1 MAQPYDYRLNIPN
14 PSEQISGAL
23 QATQGIQ
30 AFKAQKQ
37 AQVAQQQ
44 LQADLAKLAQ
54 QPTTAGVSQMM
65 VKYPQL
71 SEHFKRTFDVL
82 DKQEKD
88 ARVGQAS
95 QVYAALQT
103 GENDLAIQTL
113 KDQAEGYRAAGR
125 DKDAQA
131 MDTMAQLIELN
142 PDMAKTT
149 TGLFL
154 ASAMGSEKFTDT
166 FTALESNRR
175 KQALEESDL
184 TEAQAKA
191 QKAAVDA
198 GFAESQAVMDLQK
211 KGWDI
216 YKIQEDVNIAKENSR
231 IAALKAQLAREAND
245 LKRQQLET
253 KLAEMERKRDE
264 EVNNKVADV
273 EASRMNIDNM
283 ITTLDRISNT
293 PMDVI
298 ENATGPISTRLPTTR
313 QSTAD
318 FEELITNLDAQTF
331 LAQVPNLKGLGALSD
346 AEGKKLTAALQ
357 NFSLRQSPERLLANV
372 KEAQRLMLKARQNIA
387 DRYGVPETIPDTPE
401 VQTTGDDIDAL
412 IQQYAPGVQ

>member
-1 MAQPYDYRLNIPN
+1 MVIDYRLDVPN
-14 PSEQISGAL
+14 PSQQVAGAL
-23 QATQGIQ
+23 QVSQGLQ
-30 AFKAQKQ
+30 ALKAQKQ

-44 LQADLAKLAQ
+44 LQADLAKLSQ

-175 KQALEESDL
+175 KQALEESGL

-216 YKIQEDVNIAKENSR
+216 YKIQEDVKIAKENSK

-283 ITTLDRISNT
+283 LTTLDRIIQTDMS
-293 PMDVI
+293 VI
-298 ENATGPISTRLPTTR
+298 ENATGPVDSSWIPTVR
-313 QSTAD
+313 QSTAE

-357 NFSLRQSPERLLANV
+357 NFSLRQSPKQLLKNS

-401 VQTTGDDIDAL
+401 VETSDDDVDSL
-412 IQQYAPGVQ
+412 VQKYAPGVQ

>member
-1 MAQPYDYRLNIPN
+1 MAIDYRLDVPN
-14 PSEQISGAL
+14 PAQQVTGAL
-23 QATQGIQ
+23 QAAQGIQ
-30 AFKAQKQ
+30 AFRDQNQ

-44 LQADLAKLAQ
+44 LQEDLANLAQ
-54 QPTTAGVSQMM
+54 QPTTVGVSQIM

-216 YKIQEDVNIAKENSR
+216 YKIQEDVEIAKENSR

-273 EASRMNIDNM
+273 ETSRMNIDNM
-283 ITTLDRISNT
+283 LNTLDRISNT
-293 PMDVI
+293 PMGVI

-401 VQTTGDDIDAL
+401 VVTSADDVEAL
-412 IQQYAPGVQ
+412 IQRYAPGVR

>member
-1 MAQPYDYRLNIPN
+1 MVIDYRLDVPN
-14 PSEQISGAL
+14 PSQQVAGAL
-23 QATQGIQ
+23 QVSQGLQ
-30 AFKAQKQ
+30 ALKAQKQ

-44 LQADLAKLAQ
+44 LQADLAKLSQ

-175 KQALEESDL
+175 KQALEESGL

-216 YKIQEDVNIAKENSR
+216 YKIQEDVKIAKENSK

-283 ITTLDRISNT
+283 LTTLDRIIQTDMS
-293 PMDVI
+293 VI
-298 ENATGPISTRLPTTR
+298 ENATGPVDSSWIPTVR

-357 NFSLRQSPERLLANV
+357 NFSLRQSPKQLLKNS

-401 VQTTGDDIDAL
+401 VETSDDDVDSL
-412 IQQYAPGVQ
+412 VQKYAPGVQ